1 MSYIKKPNIPAR
13 DGEMVV
19 RLDDGNYVA
28 VQCQAAADAVTQ
40 RVVFGPSA
48 RLVDSTGEP
57 RQSSTQRPIET
68 QATIP
73 ISASEVDRL
82 TATAVVRE
90 CLLLVLG
97 EPLTADPDHGG
108 LTIIPWS
115 SDFITQCS
123 IRSAIAAA
131 SLTAP
136 TASEVL

>member
-1 MSYIKKPNIPAR
+1 MAYTKQPNIPAR
-13 DGEMVV
+13 DGETVV
-19 RLDDGNYVA
+19 KLDDDSYVA
-28 VQCQAAADAVTQ
+28 VSCHASADSVTH
-40 RVVFGPSA
+40 RVIFAPSA
-48 RLVDSTGEP
+48 RLISAAGEP
-57 RQSSTQRPIET
+57 VLNAANRPIET
-68 QATIP
+68 GTSILVDAI
-73 ISASEVDRL
+73 EVERL
-82 TATAVVRE
+82 TATALVRE